1 MATVRQKRP
10 GVWEIRV
17 FSGRD
22 QFGRPTQV
30 SRTVR
35 GTKRDA
41 TRVANSLDARKPT
54 RAAGRKVADLLAAW
68 LEVNE
73 ATWTEA
79 SRRDNKSRVG
89 QVFADPIAKIAVA
102 RLGVSDVERWHA
114 RMRHAG
120 VGEAAIRGR
129 HNALRA
135 ALAQAVRW
143 EWVPVNV
150 VSAARL
156 RQPRKAP
163 RQGMD
168 SAEVRAVIDAAGTVD
183 PAAAVAL
190 RLAAVGGL
198 RRSELAA
205 LRWDDLDGDRLRVD
219 SSVEVVRRPDER
231 SVVRD
236 APTKTANQRRVW
248 LDPETVEMF
257 EALRADRLGESD
269 YVFSR
274 VSAPPNP
281 DRIGWWWRR
290 AREISGIDRKW
301 RLHDL
306 RHWTATAGIASGH
319 DVRTVA
325 GRVGHSNAAM
335 TLRVYAHAVE
345 QADGALGRALGE
357 ALRAAS
363 DAKG

>member
-1 MATVRQKRP
+1 
-10 GVWEIRV
+10 V

-22 QFGRPTQV
+22 ESGRPTQA

-41 TRVANSLDARKPT
+41 IRIANGFDSRKPT
-54 RAAGRKVADLLAAW
+54 RAAGRKVADVLTAW

-73 ATWTEA
+73 ATWSEA
-79 SRRDNKSRVG
+79 SRRDNKSRVS
-89 QVFADPIAKIAVA
+89 QILTDPIAKIAIA

-114 RMRHAG
+114 RMRRAG
-120 VGEAAIRGR
+120 VGEAAVRGR
-129 HNALRA
+129 HSALRA

-143 EWVPVNV
+143 EWLPMNV
-150 VSAARL
+150 ASAARL
-156 RQPRKAP
+156 RQPRRAP

-168 SAEVRAVIDAAGTVD
+168 SAEVRAVIDVAGSLD
-183 PAAAVAL
+183 PAAALAL
-190 RLAAVGGL
+190 RLAAVAGL

-205 LRWDDLDGDRLRVD
+205 MRWDDLDGDRLRVD
-219 SSVEVVRRPDER
+219 SSIEVVRRAGSR
-231 SVVRD
+231 SYVRD
-236 APTKTANQRRVW
+236 APTKTGNQRTVW
-248 LDPETVEMF
+248 LDPDTVRMIER
-257 EALRADRLGESD
+257 LRGARGDESE

-274 VSAPPNP
+274 LAGPPKP

-290 AREISGIDRKW
+290 ARELSGIDRKW

-306 RHWTATAGIASGH
+306 RHWTATIGIASGH

-325 GRVGHSNAAM
+325 GRIGHSNAAM

-345 QADGALGRALGE
+345 DADHALGQTLGD
-357 ALRAAS
+357 ALRSTTS
-363 DAKG
+363 DIVPPELL

>member
-1 MATVRQKRP
+1 MATVREKRP

-22 QFGRPTQV
+22 QSGRPTQV

-41 TRVANSLDARKPT
+41 MRVANSLDSRKPT
-54 RAAGRKVADLLAAW
+54 RAAGRTVADVLSAW

-73 ATWTEA
+73 ATWSEA
-79 SRRDNKSRVG
+79 SRRDYKSRVS
-89 QVFADPIAKIAVA
+89 QILADPIAKFAAA

-114 RMRHAG
+114 RMRRTG

-129 HNALRA
+129 HSALRA

-143 EWVPVNV
+143 EWLPMNV
-150 VSAARL
+150 GSAARL
-156 RQPRKAP
+156 RQPRRAP
-163 RQGMD
+163 RKGMD
-168 SAEVRAVIDAAGTVD
+168 SAEVRAVIDAAGAID
-183 PAAAVAL
+183 PSAAVAL
-190 RLAAVGGL
+190 RLAAVAGL

-205 LRWDDLDGDRLRVD
+205 VRWDDLDGNRLDVD
-219 SSVEVVRRPDER
+219 SSVEVVRPVDGR
-231 SVVRD
+231 SFVRD
-236 APTKTANQRRVW
+236 APTKTATQRSVW
-248 LDPETVEMF
+248 LDPETVRMI
-257 EALRADRLGESD
+257 EALHDARPGESD

-274 VSAPPNP
+274 VSGPPNP

-290 AREISGIDRKW
+290 ARDISGIDRRW

-306 RHWTATAGIASGH
+306 RHWTATMGIAGGH

-325 GRVGHSNAAM
+325 GRIGHSNPAM

-345 QADGALGRALGE
+345 QADQALGAALGDQLTS
-357 ALRAAS
+357 AR
-363 DAKG
+363 